1 MEAKEIEKQSTKTTL
16 QLQNIKTKLKKWWL
30 LPTMAVLIV
39 VPMILVLTYPKEKKP
54 LAPTP
59 VIENVFTYHP
69 LTAAEFETTVTHY
82 SAIKQPYI
90 ADFTKR
96 ISIYLSKDEW
106 DTLSF
111 QYFTIANETITKKIV
126 NNLSNNLRLIG
137 LMAADKGLDLASA
150 ELAIKVETKTDQEV
164 VFEGNLKYGTENKNS
179 RLPIGGSLKLS
190 QEIIPPLT
198 VVDNETMPQLLE
210 ELNANAD
217 LKKAIGWNSSG
228 FWYGLETIGNKVGPN
243 NQWQGDQKVDLK
255 TFNNVALAWF
265 LDTLKVTNLITYD
278 YKFQAE
284 KSNLYVNGW
293 NPDKLFLNNKNGLS
307 TTADFAILTEDNWPW
322 NEKANKPSSIIAT
335 IEFGWKNP
343 LNNEITTV
351 DSTGS
356 YIISP
361 VWDYYVQA

>member
-1 MEAKEIEKQSTKTTL
+1 MEAKEVEKQSAKTTL
-16 QLQNIKTKLKKWWL
+16 QLQNLKTKLKKWWL

-69 LTAAEFETTVTHY
+69 LTAAEFEVTVDHY

-96 ISIYLSKDEW
+96 ISIYLTGEEW
-106 DTLSF
+106 DSLNF
-111 QYFTIANETITKKIV
+111 QNFAIASDTVTSKIV

-137 LMAADKGLDLASA
+137 LIAPDKGLDLENA
-150 ELAIKVETKTDQEV
+150 ELVVNLERKTDQEIA
-164 VFEGNLKYGTENKNS
+164 FSGNLKYGDEGKTS
-179 RLPIGGSLKLS
+179 LLPIGGSLKLS

-198 VVDNETMPQLLE
+198 VVNNETMPQLLE
-210 ELNANAD
+210 ELKNNDD
-217 LKKAIGWNSSG
+217 LKNSIGWNSSG
-228 FWYGLETIGNKVGPN
+228 FWYGLETIGEKVGPN

-265 LDTLKVTNLITYD
+265 LDTLKVANLITYD

-284 KSNLYVNGW
+284 KTNLYVNGW
-293 NPDKLFLNNKNGLS
+293 NPANLGLNHKDGL
-307 TTADFAILTEDNWPW
+307 TTTSDYAILTDDNWPW
-322 NEKANKPSSIIAT
+322 DNNTNKPKSIVAK